1 MMKSIVNEKLVSF
14 KEIEKKVFAYVC
26 ELGCEILRMM
36 LERYDT
42 ELSEER
48 DKTCFRNK
56 GLRSTCIKTL
66 CGEVEYRR
74 RVYETKTNGEK
85 RFVYLLD
92 EAMKR
97 ETIGL
102 ISANLAERIVM
113 LVTETPYRVAAET
126 ISSTSGQSISPQGV
140 WDLVQKLGERINEE
154 ETHAVRRME
163 SGQSQGKKALPILF
177 EEMDGVWL
185 RMQDRHHKK
194 AAKQEMK
201 VSTTY
206 EGWEGQSTAQSR
218 LVGKTMLAGM
228 EKSVEFHEKRE
239 AQLRDQY
246 DADEIGQRVLNG
258 DGGSWIRDPYDAATV
273 FQLDR
278 FHIHKAIREKIQDTK
293 AQREIVELFRQNRM
307 EEMLDYIQ
315 IYGDS
320 VAGGEE
326 GDKRSKKAGELY
338 QYLWNN
344 RSGLLPYQEQLRE
357 LPKAEEGIEYRQMG
371 VQENQNCTVITLRM
385 KNRRMRWSERGANN
399 MAKAL
404 YRKENRELIETIDR
418 YTDGLLFEA
427 EMQEVTEVWSAA
439 KAPKRD
445 GKGNVYADIVGMH
458 VPLLDAMQTA
468 SRKAFRR
475 AFL

>member
-1 MMKSIVNEKLVSF
+1 MKSIVDEKLVSF

-26 ELGCEILRMM
+26 ELGCELLRMM
-36 LERYDT
+36 LEQYDA
-42 ELSEER
+42 ELSEGR
-48 DKTCFRNK
+48 DKACFRNK

-74 RVYETKTNGEK
+74 RVYETKTTGEK

-97 ETIGL
+97 EKIGL

-140 WDLVQKLGERINEE
+140 WNLVQKLGERISEE
-154 ETHAVRRME
+154 ESQAVRRME
-163 SGQSQGKKALPILF
+163 SGQSQGKKALPLLF

-185 RMQDRHHKK
+185 RMQDRHHQR
-194 AAKQEMK
+194 APKQEMK

-206 EGWEGQSTAQSR
+206 EGWEAQSTGQSR
-218 LVGKTMLAGM
+218 LAGKMVLAGM
-228 EKSVEFHEKRE
+228 EKSREFHEKRE
-239 AQLRDQY
+239 AQLREKY
-246 DADEIGQRVLNG
+246 DADEIRQRVLNG
-258 DGGSWIRDPYDAATV
+258 DGGSWIFDPYDEETV

-278 FHIHKAIREKIQDTK
+278 FHIHQAIHKNLPDPK
-293 AQREIVELFRQNRM
+293 AQKAVEELFGQNRM
-307 EEMLDYIQ
+307 EEMLNYIQ

-326 GDKRSKKAGELY
+326 GEKRSKKAGELY

-344 RSGLLPYQEQLRE
+344 RTGLLPYQEQIKE
-357 LPKAEEGIEYRQMG
+357 LPEAGEGIEYRQMG
-371 VQENQNCTVITLRM
+371 VQENQNCTVITMRM
-385 KNRRMRWSERGANN
+385 KNRRMRWSEQGANN

-418 YTDGLLFEA
+418 YTDGLLFEV
-427 EMQEVTEVWSAA
+427 EMQEVAEGWSAA

-445 GKGNVYADIVGMH
+445 GKGNVYADIMGMH
-458 VPLLDAMQTA
+458 VPLLDAMQTT

-475 AFL
+475 AFS